1 MTRNV
6 PWGQQ
11 QLWKTQHLQL
21 IFYDLIPQSAH
32 FKETCS
38 FQSFGLSIVLQ
49 LLLSFLYFLPSSSL
63 FLASFSF
70 PSSTCA
76 PSLQLLFLQELVL
89 SVQRLKELSLFST
102 KSHCQEHNFLQQ
114 TFHSSHMFFANLSP
128 HHCPPPFTA
137 YQLLNVTVNLM
148 CQFDTRPQV
157 PDTRPGINLG
167 VSGCVRHWACL
178 RAFPNELTP

>member
-21 IFYDLIPQSAH
+21 IFYDLIPQNPH

-38 FQSFGLSIVLQ
+38 LQSFGLSVVLQ

-70 PSSTCA
+70 PSFTFSFC
-76 PSLQLLFLQELVL
+76 PL
-89 SVQRLKELSLFST
+89 SS
-102 KSHCQEHNFLQQ
+102 
-114 TFHSSHMFFANLSP
+114 
-128 HHCPPPFTA
+128 
-137 YQLLNVTVNLM
+137 
-148 CQFDTRPQV
+148 
-157 PDTRPGINLG
+157 I
-167 VSGCVRHWACL
+167 
-178 RAFPNELTP
+178 AFPPRVGFICSKTEGIKFIFY